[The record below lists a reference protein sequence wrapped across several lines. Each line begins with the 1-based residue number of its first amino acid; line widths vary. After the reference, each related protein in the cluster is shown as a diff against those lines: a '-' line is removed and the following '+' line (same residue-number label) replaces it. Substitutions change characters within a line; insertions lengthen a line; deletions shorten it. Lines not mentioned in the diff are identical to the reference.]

1 MPRRF
6 LVALLVVFTFALGA
20 CQDIASPS
28 ASYPTIADTLRAS
41 ALNGTP
47 RGSRSALNLYTPAVT
62 VPNGN
67 LDFDLAFDIDA
78 NGNTLLIP
86 VSRIAVC
93 TRVCQVGLQIVTD
106 STFEQLTR
114 ARTRGYTYDSV
125 TTVPTGKPVLIV
137 AKAFACSGDLYSSDL
152 YAKLVVDSVH
162 AGDRT
167 IFFRIVTDP
176 NCGFRGLVPGETPK
190 N

>member
-1 MPRRF
+1 MSRRRLAF
-6 LVALLVVFTFALGA
+6 LLVSFVLSAGA
-20 CQDIASPS
+20 CQDLASPS
-28 ASYPTIADTLRAS
+28 AYTLTVADTLRAS

-47 RGSRSALNLYTPAVT
+47 LGSRSALSVFTPAVIA
-62 VPNGN
+62 PDGN

-78 NGNTLLIP
+78 NGNTILIP
-86 VSRIAVC
+86 VSKVAVC
-93 TRVCQVGLQIVTD
+93 PRVCQVGLQVVSD

-137 AKAFACSGDLYSSDL
+137 AKAIACSTDLYSNDL

-162 AGDRT
+162 AADRA